1 MPLMLGI
8 TVANVVYNCSLCHR
22 APNAV
27 QSGGVRNPIGWRT
40 ESDWVAD
47 GIRSGCG
54 RNPTTKHDVSECES
68 VY

>member
-1 MPLMLGI
+1 MLGI
-8 TVANVVYNCSLCHR
+8 TIANIVYNCSLCHR

-40 ESDWVAD
+40 ESDRAAD
-47 GIRSGCG
+47 GIRLGG
-54 RNPTTKHDVSECES
+54 VRNPIIKHDVSECES